1 MHKNVA
7 EPGNPYRAPSKSSCS
22 SLSSRPPVYDAKLQN
37 CLAPRSS
44 SRWPQIT
51 PDGPKWHQMASDGP
65 MPPHYPEVTQILVHF
80 LFPGQG
86 DLCGAE
92 SSHPAPVHRVRTWAH
107 GAGVAND
114 VIYRQVAVGACRC
127 L

>member
-1 MHKNVA
+1 MH
-7 EPGNPYRAPSKSSCS
+7 
-22 SLSSRPPVYDAKLQN
+22 
-37 CLAPRSS
+37 
-44 SRWPQIT
+44 T
-51 PDGPKWHQMASDGP
+51 PKWHQMASDGP

-92 SSHPAPVHRVRTWAH
+92 SSHPAPVHRVRPWAH

-114 VIYRQVAVGACRC
+114 VVYRQVVVGACRC
-127 L
+127 LEVVVLVGACGCLLVLVGASRCL